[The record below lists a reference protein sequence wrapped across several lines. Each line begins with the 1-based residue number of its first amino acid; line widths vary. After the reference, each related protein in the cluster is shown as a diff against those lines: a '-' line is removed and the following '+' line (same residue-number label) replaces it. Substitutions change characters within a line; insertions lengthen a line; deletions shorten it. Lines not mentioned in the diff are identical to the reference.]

1 MTRFARLMDAA
12 EAMVWH
18 NRAWSHVH
26 TLITCTLRDT
36 VQAFFKNF
44 FVFRDLSYWKLDCR
58 ARYGGPALLPKSDA
72 RR

>member
-44 FVFRDLSYWKLDCR
+44 FCIQRFE
-58 ARYGGPALLPKSDA
+58 LLET
-72 RR
+72 